1 MPSGT
6 TAGCYMNWKNNKEK
20 LLQFC
25 DAKSFSL
32 YFNEN
37 ENDREKC
44 SWQSQI
50 GLNWKEMAAAQ

>member
-44 SWQSQI
+44 S
-50 GLNWKEMAAAQ
+50 